1 MTDFSVMGSSST
13 SMSSSGPSSGA
24 PHQGRASGPS
34 STVARPVVLVPTY
47 NEVENLDA
55 ILDAILD
62 AQPGFHVC
70 VIDDASPDGTGA
82 IADARAAA
90 DPRIQVVHRAGK
102 EGLGPA
108 YLHGFR
114 WALAQPVGYTH
125 VFEMDADFSHDPAYL
140 GPMLARA
147 QDGDADVVVGSR
159 WVPGGGIEGWSA
171 LRLGISWGGSQYSR
185 WVLGVGL
192 RDLTAGFL
200 CYRRRVLETLPLSEV
215 GSRGYGFQIEMK
227 YRALV
232 AGFRVV
238 EHPIVFPDRQRGVS
252 KMSMKIFL
260 EGATSV
266 WRLRRSLPR
275 PPR

>member
-1 MTDFSVMGSSST
+1 M
-13 SMSSSGPSSGA
+13 
-24 PHQGRASGPS
+24 
-34 STVARPVVLVPTY
+34 VLVPTY
-47 NEVENLDA
+47 NERDNLEP
-55 ILDAILD
+55 ILDAILA
-62 AQPGFHVC
+62 AQPRVHVA

-82 IADARAAA
+82 LADARAAA
-90 DPRIQVVHRAGK
+90 DPRIHVVHRARK

-114 WALAQPVGYTH
+114 WALAQPAGYTH

-147 QDGDADVVVGSR
+147 QAGADVVVGSR
-159 WVPGGGIEGWSA
+159 WVPGGGIEGWSRV
-171 LRLGISWGGSQYSR
+171 RLAVSFGGSFYARQ
-185 WVLGVGL
+185 VLRIGV
-192 RDLTAGFL
+192 RDLTAGFV

-215 GSRGYGFQIEMK
+215 RSRGYGFQIEMK

-232 AGFRVV
+232 AGFRLE
-238 EHPIVFPDRQRGVS
+238 EHPIVFPDRQRGES
-252 KMSMKIFL
+252 KMSLRIVT